1 VGRAATGT
9 GKGNSVIRIF
19 AACIVIALSLA
30 PARPAA
36 AYSLR
41 YLEPGERTQMLSA
54 CRRLH
59 GEDQALCRQV
69 VDDGQLIANYKRS
82 CLWAMTALMQGSA
95 WAKVRSLPATL
106 TCTSGLRRAGY
117 PVNAVLR
124 RLGD

>member
-1 VGRAATGT
+1 M
-9 GKGNSVIRIF
+9 IRIF
-19 AACIVIALSLA
+19 AACAAIALLLA
-30 PARPAA
+30 EAPPAA

-41 YLEPGERTQMLSA
+41 HLEPGERAQMLKA

-59 GEDQALCRQV
+59 HGQDRDLCLRV
-69 VDDGQLIANYKRS
+69 VDDGALIANDKRS

-95 WAKVRSLPATL
+95 WEKVKSLPATAV
-106 TCTSGLRRAGY
+106 CTASLRRAGY